1 MSNFE
6 EQMEHVKQN
15 LDIAIKALKEISR
28 STVNEI
34 RANFWDDEG
43 SADLITVK
51 SKDAK
56 IASKALAEIEETEWS
71 VDS

>member
-34 RANFWDDEG
+34 RPNFWIEG
-43 SADLITVK
+43 KADLITVK

-56 IASKALAEIEETEWS
+56 IASKALAEIGEIEEE
-71 VDS
+71 DGK

>member
-56 IASKALAEIEETEWS
+56 IASKALAEIGEIEEE
-71 VDS
+71 DGK